1 MARFARNT
9 GIDLLHIPYRGG
21 GAAVTDLIAG
31 RIDLVALTEIALR
44 PALDSNKAKLLA
56 TLDPVR
62 ASNFRNV
69 QSVVEL
75 GFPRDVYVPTV
86 ALFAPSKIPDDVVT
100 RWVNLGA
107 SLKTDAAF
115 LKAMKDTGS
124 EVSILGPA
132 ELGELLNAD
141 RADWQQLIDQLGV
154 KAE

>member
-1 MARFARNT
+1 MRY
-9 GIDLLHIPYRGG
+9 GP
-21 GAAVTDLIAG
+21 
-31 RIDLVALTEIALR
+31 
-44 PALDSNKAKLLA
+44 PCDSNKAKLLA

-62 ASNFRNV
+62 APNFRNV

-100 RWVNLGA
+100 RWVNLGT